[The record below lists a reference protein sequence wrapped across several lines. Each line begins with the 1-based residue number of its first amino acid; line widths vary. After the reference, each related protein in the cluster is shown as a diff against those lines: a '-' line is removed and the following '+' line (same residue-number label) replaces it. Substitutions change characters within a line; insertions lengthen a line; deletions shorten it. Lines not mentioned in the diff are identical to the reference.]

1 MTFSSTVPNGA
12 NFLPPG
18 IAHVEGARVEVHS
31 DADTLIE
38 LKGGKGLLQ
47 FAGVIGDKL
56 SETAIIWAVL
66 ALTFIKPL
74 SPGNSG
80 V

>member
-1 MTFSSTVPNGA
+1 MRSGA
-12 NFLPPG
+12 DSPPE
-18 IAHVEGARVEVHS
+18 A
-31 DADTLIE
+31 
-38 LKGGKGLLQ
+38 KGSKGPFQ

-56 SETAIIWAVL
+56 SEIAIISAVL